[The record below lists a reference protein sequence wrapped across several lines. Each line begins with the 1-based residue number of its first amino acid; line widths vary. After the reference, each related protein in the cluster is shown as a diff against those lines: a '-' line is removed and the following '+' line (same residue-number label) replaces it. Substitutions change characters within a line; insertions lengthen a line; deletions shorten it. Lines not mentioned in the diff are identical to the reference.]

1 MKLSAQEEY
10 GLRCLVQLAHRSHE
24 QSTTIPEIAKAEGVS
39 PHNVAKYLAILRR
52 AGFVDSERGQHG
64 GYTLARPA
72 TEISVADVVAA
83 LGGPLYDTSFCNHFT
98 GTGDSCQ
105 HTAVDCSIRGVW
117 MRVQGAVDAV
127 LRQTTLHDLLQ
138 AAQHH
143 ELAHAPE
150 TQDAGTHATD
160 ARPFL
165 ASTTLLQV
173 DGS

>member
-10 GLRCLVQLAHRSHE
+10 GLRCLVQLAHRTRE
-24 QSTTIPEIAKAEGVS
+24 QSTTIPEIAETEGVS

-72 TEISVADVVAA
+72 SEIGVADVVAA
-83 LGGPLYDTSFCNHFT
+83 LGGPLYDTSFCDHFT
-98 GTGDSCQ
+98 GTDDVCQ

-127 LRQTTLHDLLQ
+127 LRQTTLQDLLQ
-138 AAQHH
+138 AAQQHD
-143 ELAHAPE
+143 LAHAPE
-150 TQDAGTHATD
+150 GQSIPT
-160 ARPFL
+160 
-165 ASTTLLQV
+165 STPLLQV
-173 DGS
+173 DGA